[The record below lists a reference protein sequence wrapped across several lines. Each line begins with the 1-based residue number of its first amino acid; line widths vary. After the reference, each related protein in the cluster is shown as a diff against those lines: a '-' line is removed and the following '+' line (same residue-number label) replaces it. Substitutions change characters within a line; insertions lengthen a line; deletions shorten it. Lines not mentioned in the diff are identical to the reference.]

1 MIISLESLLTIAS
14 IFFGASWGSFLN
26 VVISRVPEGLS
37 VVSPPSR
44 CPKCG
49 NGIKFYDNIPV
60 LSWII
65 LRGKCRHCKTSISIQ
80 YPIIELLGALMG
92 LALYK
97 EFDLSFEYFY
107 YFVFVFGGIA
117 LAYIDL
123 KTWLVP
129 ISIVVIMA
137 SIGLIIPLI
146 FFIVDI
152 PFYITLKESLL
163 GLALGA
169 GIISFIILFYKY
181 VRKMDALGWGDAY
194 VLGMI
199 GLYIGNKGVLV
210 SLFLATLQAS
220 IIGIGMILINKKSTV
235 PYDDVNEN
243 DPIKNKAALPFVPF
257 LVIAGFEYL
266 FFGEKLIN
274 WYLNFMKSIT

>member
-65 LRGKCRHCKTSISIQ
+65 LQGKCRHCKTNISIQ

-194 VLGMI
+194 ILGMI

-235 PYDDVNEN
+235 PYDDVDEN

>member
-49 NGIKFYDNIPV
+49 NGIKFYDNIPI
-60 LSWII
+60 LSWLI
-65 LRGKCRHCKTSISIQ
+65 LRGKCRNCKTGISIQ

-97 EFDLSFEYFY
+97 EFDISFEYFY

-129 ISIVVIMA
+129 MPIVIIM
-137 SIGLIIPLI
+137 STIGFIAPLL
-146 FFIVDI
+146 FFIVDV
-152 PFYITLKESLL
+152 PFYISLKESVFGFFL
-163 GLALGA
+163 GG

-194 VLGMI
+194 VLAMI
-199 GLYIGNKGVLV
+199 GLFIGNKGVLV
-210 SLFLATLQAS
+210 TLFLATLQAS
-220 IIGIGMILINKKSTV
+220 VIGIGMILINKKSTV
-235 PYDDVNEN
+235 PYDDVKDN

-257 LVIAGFEYL
+257 LIIGSFEFL